1 MLLRK
6 IVISVIA
13 LAVGSIANIYLNI
26 SSLNSDI
33 KRQAYYTEIS
43 PEEVE
48 NNLDEEKSNKIV
60 AALKTFA
67 KIFLNNFIVGI
78 LLSIVGFLTG
88 GVLSVVYLI
97 FNGFF
102 ITNSIML
109 ALITGNPTAE
119 IISLLIYHA
128 PFEIVALI
136 WLSVIG
142 LGGFSFYRKIL
153 KSDYIDK
160 LQIKTSLRQ
169 LLYPNLLLLFAAIVE
184 TLSGYFQNMI

>member
-13 LAVGSIANIYLNI
+13 FAVGSIANIYLNI

-169 LLYPNLLLLFAAIVE
+169 LLYPNLLLLFAATVE

>member
-13 LAVGSIANIYLNI
+13 FAVGSIANIYLNI

-119 IISLLIYHA
+119 IISLLSNSYRMQIRRYLLRCS
-128 PFEIVALI
+128 ELI
-136 WLSVIG
+136 RI
-142 LGGFSFYRKIL
+142 
-153 KSDYIDK
+153 
-160 LQIKTSLRQ
+160 
-169 LLYPNLLLLFAAIVE
+169 
-184 TLSGYFQNMI
+184 